1 MKTNKSAMPGMP
13 GMPGMPMGDTGD
25 SPSTDGGLSAADKA
39 MLKSMLQPNPAPMKP
54 ADRRHAFIMVG
65 TKTLFLVHMTMFHME
80 EHCYQIVLRAQLPA
94 AEMERFR
101 QWRQQNPTQTY
112 FLANLTESAL
122 DIPQIASGEL
132 TSFMAEVFAG
142 IPPKDVYTDWP
153 WTDQPPVIAAVRV
166 TVERV
171 VYYRHFDFNFDYPRN
186 LTYVLFGAGDEA
198 HMQSYQTKEPDY
210 DHVLSLAEAP
220 AWLPQDKLASAVTV
234 NFPTMHSRPVRLSN
248 PLEQDAYDVQYQ
260 GFWKYLGYRFTELH
274 PLRLGP
280 TWWFHTSPLNL
291 VPPQDS
297 LVPPQASAGR

>member
-1 MKTNKSAMPGMP
+1 MPTNENT
-13 GMPGMPMGDTGD
+13 MPGMPMGDSGD
-25 SPSTDGGLSAADKA
+25 PKTTDGGLSPADQA
-39 MLKSMLQPNPAPMKP
+39 MLKSMLQPNPASMAP
-54 ADRRHAFIMVG
+54 AGRRHAFIMVG
-65 TKTLFLVHMTMFHME
+65 SKTLFLVHMTMFHME

-94 AEMERFR
+94 AEMGKFR

-142 IPPKDVYTDWP
+142 IPPKEIYTDWP
-153 WTDQPPVIAAVRV
+153 WSDQPPVIAAVRV

-171 VYYRHFDFNFDYPRN
+171 VYYRHFDFNFDYPKN

-210 DHVLSLAEAP
+210 DHVLSMAEAP

-234 NFPTMHSRPVRLSN
+234 NFPTCWGMSRRVCRCSTTSRSSKPSKPKLTTRHWRCAWLRPRAPNCSRPRCS
-248 PLEQDAYDVQYQ
+248 PRCAA
-260 GFWKYLGYRFTELH
+260 RT
-274 PLRLGP
+274 LRQRSHGWRR
-280 TWWFHTSPLNL
+280 TSDWWRP
-291 VPPQDS
+291 
-297 LVPPQASAGR
+297 